1 MKRMLVVFIALLSL
15 PLTAEGLKTVNQTEN
30 LAEKLVTMFYAKDFK
45 GGIDAAR
52 PYWPLPQSELDGLTT
67 TIISQW
73 VVVENRFGEATG
85 YELIKKE
92 KIGSSFIRYY
102 YLHKFERHAIYWNI
116 TFYRPEDL
124 WVINTISFMDDLEIL
139 FEPAE

>member
-1 MKRMLVVFIALLSL
+1 MKRILVLVFVLLSFSL
-15 PLTAEGLKTVNQTEN
+15 AAEGLKTAEQTERF
-30 LAEKLVTMFYAKDFK
+30 AEKLITMFYAKDFK

-52 PYWPLPQSELDGLTT
+52 PYWPLPQGELDSLTT

-73 VVVENRFGEATG
+73 VVVENRFGNATG

-102 YLHKFERHAIYWNI
+102 YLHKFERHAIYWNF
-116 TFYRPEDL
+116 TFYKPEDV

-139 FEPAE
+139 FEAAD